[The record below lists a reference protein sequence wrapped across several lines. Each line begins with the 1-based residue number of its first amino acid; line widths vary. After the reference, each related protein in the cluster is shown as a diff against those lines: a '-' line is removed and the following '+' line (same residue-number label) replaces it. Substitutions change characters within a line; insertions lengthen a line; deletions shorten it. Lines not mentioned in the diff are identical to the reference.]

1 MTGSVEQSPP
11 TVEAIEISKRFGS
24 VLALD
29 RVSVRFEAGRLH
41 ALLGE
46 NGAGKSTLV
55 KCLLGYY
62 RRDEGSVVVDGTPQ
76 PVSQPREAHALGMGM
91 VYQHFTL
98 VEPMTVAENL
108 ILSRAHV
115 PAIVD
120 WRAEHEAL
128 REFMRGMPFQLD
140 PEHPVTSL
148 AAGEKQKLEILKQ
161 LYLRRRFLVLDE
173 PTSVL
178 TPDEA
183 DEVLGEMRRLADE
196 GRLSVVLI
204 THKFREVL
212 SFAQDV
218 TVLRDGRAVAT
229 RRIEDTS
236 REELANLMF
245 GKTAVSSGPVT
256 RDTVKGEVYLDI
268 DNLSALS
275 DRGTLAVDGARLAV
289 RSGEIVG
296 VAGVSGNGQKQ
307 LVEVLAGQ
315 RPAAGGEI
323 RVAGVPYHHTR
334 REIQRH
340 GVRLLTEEPLANGCV
355 RAMSVMEN
363 LMLRQYDRPP
373 VAAGPLLRRSV
384 MRRLATDLIE
394 RYRIKTPSPAARIDN
409 LSGGNV
415 QRAVLARELS
425 RDVRLLIAQNP
436 CFGLDAAAADEI
448 RGQMTAARNRGA
460 AILLISEDLDE
471 ILELSDRILVM
482 SGGRIVYE
490 VSRDAADRYEIGRH
504 MAEGRKDHAA

>member
-1 MTGSVEQSPP
+1 
-11 TVEAIEISKRFGS
+11 
-24 VLALD
+24 
-29 RVSVRFEAGRLH
+29 
-41 ALLGE
+41 
-46 NGAGKSTLV
+46 
-55 KCLLGYY
+55 
-62 RRDEGSVVVDGTPQ
+62 
-76 PVSQPREAHALGMGM
+76 
-91 VYQHFTL
+91 
-98 VEPMTVAENL
+98 
-108 ILSRAHV
+108 
-115 PAIVD
+115 
-120 WRAEHEAL
+120 
-128 REFMRGMPFQLD
+128 
-140 PEHPVTSL
+140 
-148 AAGEKQKLEILKQ
+148 
-161 LYLRRRFLVLDE
+161 
-173 PTSVL
+173 
-178 TPDEA
+178 
-183 DEVLGEMRRLADE
+183 
-196 GRLSVVLI
+196 
-204 THKFREVL
+204 
-212 SFAQDV
+212 
-218 TVLRDGRAVAT
+218 VLRDGRAVAT

-415 QRAVLARELS
+415 QRVVLARELS

-471 ILELSDRILVM
+471 ILELSDR
-482 SGGRIVYE
+482 
-490 VSRDAADRYEIGRH
+490 
-504 MAEGRKDHAA
+504 